1 MKKRRQSQPE
11 LRYMDISEPFPT
23 SFHYSFSSASTVP
36 AQVPTGTSASASTAG
51 PDLPFPKCHHNQ
63 ETSWILVE
71 LSLQMSSATLIWRL
85 VWATGHN
92 GVQIFA
98 GHHTS
103 WFSLIVTPKTG
114 LIPGDVQGQDGR
126 ALSTLN

>member
-1 MKKRRQSQPE
+1 MKKRRQSQSSDTWIFQSLSPH
-11 LRYMDISEPFPT
+11 LSTIPSRLHPLFQHRFPLAHLHQPLLQAQTFPSQSAITTRKPPGSLLSCPF
-23 SFHYSFSSASTVP
+23 
-36 AQVPTGTSASASTAG
+36 
-51 PDLPFPKCHHNQ
+51 
-63 ETSWILVE
+63 
-71 LSLQMSSATLIWRL
+71 QMSSATLIWRL
-85 VWATGHN
+85 VWATGHS

-98 GHHTS
+98 EQYTS